1 VIRVT
6 YYTQN
11 PFNYCHPS
19 FVTIDERTGRI
30 FQSENTGKE
39 YRFNMEDYL
48 NEKYQNASP
57 KFGSEICEV
66 ANPSLCGGFKT
77 GLKVSFDDW
86 LAGLDQANTWSEF
99 PEQRAEFQ
107 KAYEALQAEEKK
119 KQRKAP
125 PAAQKT
131 RLAYTSP
138 WQAVINWARGATGG
152 STPAAPINVAL
163 PPVTINPTPGPTNP
177 NRPLPPTL
185 PTGPTKNPGGGLLPD
200 LGGGG
205 KPLPDDDDDGDKSPT
220 GGGGGTPAGNPGGNK
235 GGSVSTGTGTI
246 FSGPTRF

>member
-1 VIRVT
+1 M
-6 YYTQN
+6 
-11 PFNYCHPS
+11 
-19 FVTIDERTGRI
+19 
-30 FQSENTGKE
+30 K
-39 YRFNMEDYL
+39 
-48 NEKYQNASP
+48 KYQNASP

-138 WQAVINWARGATGG
+138 WQAVINWARGATGS

-177 NRPLPPTL
+177 NRPLPPTF
-185 PTGPTKNPGGGLLPD
+185 PTGPSKNPGALPD
-200 LGGGG
+200 LGGGA
-205 KPLPDDDDDGDKSPT
+205 KRFPDDEGEDESPT
-220 GGGGGTPAGNPGGNK
+220 GGGGTTGGTTGGGK
-235 GGSVSTGTGTI
+235 GGLAGGTTGGVSGSVVG
-246 FSGPTRF
+246 SGGPSRLSGAETLSNITNR